1 MKMSGINSF
10 YYSLVT
16 PYKKRIRNTLLLFK
30 RNAQEGEVLTVDS
43 DALAQLF
50 LIDADNIGGEVYT
63 EEDMLIV
70 EPVLDAFFKGER
82 MVLNL
87 NPSEVQVLIDLAMKR
102 RLTAEQNEPIAVKLA
117 EHYNETEQNELLRID
132 MDVFRQVCKMIDK
145 PAG

>member
-1 MKMSGINSF
+1 MKMSGIYSF
-10 YYSLVT
+10 YYSLIT

-50 LIDADNIGGEVYT
+50 LIDADNIGGEFYT

-70 EPVLDAFFKGER
+70 EPILDAYFKGER

-87 NPSEVQVLIDLAMKR
+87 NPDEVQVFIDLAMKR
-102 RLTAEQNEPIAVKLA
+102 RLTTEQNEPLAVKLA
-117 EHYNETEQNELLRID
+117 EYYNETEQNELLRID
-132 MDVFRQVCKMIDK
+132 MNIFRKVCRSIDV
-145 PAG
+145 